1 MSRSPIG
8 TSLVVLWATNTR
20 RTDGQLFTAASTVA
34 FRLMTRPPLTPWL
47 HVTTALH
54 WAGKD
59 RGWMGW
65 GTSECSVSRECSVT
79 SLKCSPSSSTRAY
92 SDRVLNLERPSDGRG
107 PKRNL
112 PVVKPPQS
120 YIHFPLFSNRP
131 ATNPIVYKLQ
141 TARQVK
147 CCITWP
153 NMAKCDNMSIVR
165 FINSYFI

>member
-8 TSLVVLWATNTR
+8 TLLVVLWATNTR

-54 WAGKD
+54 WAGED

-65 GTSECSVSRECSVT
+65 WTSECCSVSRECSVT

-120 YIHFPLFSNRP
+120 YIHFPLFSNCP
-131 ATNPIVYKLQ
+131 ATNPIVYK
-141 TARQVK
+141 
-147 CCITWP
+147 
-153 NMAKCDNMSIVR
+153 
-165 FINSYFI
+165 NSPPSKVLYYVTKYGKMWQHVYSPFYK